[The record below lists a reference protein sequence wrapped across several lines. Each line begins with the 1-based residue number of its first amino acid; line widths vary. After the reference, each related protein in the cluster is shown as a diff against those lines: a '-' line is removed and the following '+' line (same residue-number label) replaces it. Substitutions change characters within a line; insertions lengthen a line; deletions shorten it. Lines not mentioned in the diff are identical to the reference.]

1 MPFKTILIDL
11 VHAVPG
17 ASGAI
22 LADWEGEA
30 VEQFA
35 RFDTFELKILGAHK
49 AIILSRL
56 QAIQE
61 HFSGGFVRETVVTTD
76 ALHAIVG
83 AVGKD
88 YSLIMTLERT
98 ALPARGLYHF
108 RRAVA
113 LLAKEI
119 Y

>member
-1 MPFKTILIDL
+1 MPFKTILTDL
-11 VHAVPG
+11 VHTVPG

-30 VEQFA
+30 VDQFA
-35 RFDTFELKILGAHK
+35 RFDTFELKIIGAHK

-56 QAIQE
+56 QEVQDRFA
-61 HFSGGFVRETVVTTD
+61 GGFVREAVITTS
-76 ALHAIVG
+76 ALTAIVG

-88 YSLIMTLERT
+88 YSLVMTLER
-98 ALPARGLYHF
+98 AAIPGRALYHF